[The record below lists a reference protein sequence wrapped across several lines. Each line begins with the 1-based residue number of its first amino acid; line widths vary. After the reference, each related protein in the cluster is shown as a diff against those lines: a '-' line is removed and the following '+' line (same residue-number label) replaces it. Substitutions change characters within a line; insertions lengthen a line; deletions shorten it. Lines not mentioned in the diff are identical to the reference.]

1 MNKLLNYAVE
11 IVRGSGKTLR
21 TGEVFAKVLSPN
33 DDSGRHGVL
42 VPTDVY
48 AFFPDLKIPNQ
59 TQNVTGGFPA
69 YDVLSGKESKLA
81 YKYYQRYPERRIT
94 RLNSLINDRTNEP
107 RLIVFLRAHYTDG
120 TSAYYVDCANSA
132 PGGRFSAVFRLVF
145 GGEASSEAGIFV
157 VRPIDSEAFSADKN
171 LSELLDKF
179 DKVSRLGWVESLRE
193 GDTGIGYTFETL
205 LGIRENNDK
214 RADFKGIEIKCKGVK
229 EGVESASGK
238 INLFQHGPIW
248 LGTQSARDRIR
259 VLGKAGADGLYTCHS
274 QIKTTPN
281 NLGLSLDI
289 VEADQKIDL
298 LKHADALGYWTFDT
312 LEERLR
318 EKHSRAVMIKARSRK
333 KKSSSLFHYEELT
346 YLERP
351 SIERFVT
358 LVGGR
363 NIVFEFL
370 MSEKPNGTVRNH
382 GYPWRLVRE
391 EFLDQLFSFQI
402 RLR

>member
-1 MNKLLNYAVE
+1 MNNLLNYAVKV
-11 IVRGSGKTLR
+11 VRGGGKTLR

-48 AFFPDLKIPNQ
+48 AFFPDLKIPDQ
-59 TQNVTGGFPA
+59 TQNVTEEFPA
-69 YDVLSGKESKLA
+69 YDVLSGKESNLA

-94 RLNSLINDRTNEP
+94 RLNSLVNDRTNEP
-107 RLIVFLRAHYTDG
+107 RLIVFLRAHCTDG
-120 TSAYYVDCANSA
+120 TSAYYVDCATSA
-132 PGGRFSAVFRLVF
+132 LGGRFSAIFRLVF
-145 GGEASSEAGIFV
+145 GNEASPEAGIFV
-157 VRPIDSEAFSADKN
+157 VRPIDSEVFSADKD
-171 LSELLDKF
+171 LSELLDRF
-179 DKVSRLGWVESLRE
+179 DEVSRRGWVESLRK
-193 GDTGIGYTFETL
+193 GDTGIGYTFETR

-214 RADFKGIEIKCKGVK
+214 RADFKGIEIKCKGIK

-238 INLFQHGPIW
+238 INLFQHGPVW

-259 VLGKAGADGLYTCHS
+259 ILGKAGADGLYTCHS

-281 NLGLSLDI
+281 NLGLSLGIIEVDR
-289 VEADQKIDL
+289 KIDL
-298 LKHADALGYWTFDT
+298 LKHADAFGYWTFDT

-333 KKSSSLFHYEELT
+333 KKSNSLFHYEELT

-351 SIERFVT
+351 SIERFVA
-358 LVGGR
+358 LVGSR

>member
-1 MNKLLNYAVE
+1 MNELLNYAADL
-11 IVRGSGKTLR
+11 VRASGNTLR

-48 AFFPDLKIPNQ
+48 AFFPALKIADK
-59 TQNVTGGFPA
+59 TQNVTCDFPA
-69 YDVLSGKESKLA
+69 IDVLSGKESNLA

-94 RLNSLINDRTNEP
+94 RLNGIINDRTKDP
-107 RLIVFLRAHYTDG
+107 RLIVFLRAHHTDG
-120 TSAYYVDCANSA
+120 TTAYYVDCITSA
-132 PGGRFSAVFRLVF
+132 PGGRFAAIFGLVF
-145 GGEASSEAGIFV
+145 GDEASPEAGIFV

-171 LSELLDKF
+171 LSELLAEF
-179 DKVSRLGWVESLRE
+179 DKVNRLGWVESLRE

-205 LGIRENNDK
+205 LGITENNDK

-229 EGVESASGK
+229 EGVKAASGK
-238 INLFQHGPIW
+238 INLFQHGPVW

-259 VLGKAGADGLYTCHS
+259 VLGKAGADGLYACHS
-274 QIKTTPN
+274 QVRTTRN

-289 VEADQKIDL
+289 VEAKNKIDL
-298 LKHADALGYWTFDT
+298 LKSADTLGYWTFDT
-312 LEERLR
+312 LEERLA
-318 EKHSRAVMIKARSRK
+318 EKHSRAVMIKARSRQR
-333 KKSSSLFHYEELT
+333 KSSVVFHYEELT

-351 SIERFVT
+351 SIGRFVA
-358 LVGGR
+358 LVRNR

-370 MSEKPNGTVRNH
+370 MSEKPDGTVRNH
-382 GYPWRLVRE
+382 GYPWRLIRE

>member
-193 GDTGIGYTFETL
+193 SDTGIGYTFETL

-318 EKHSRAVMIKARSRK
+318 EKHSRAVMIKARRRK